1 MPLQQLVLN
10 GFKSF
15 ADKTTIRFNN
25 GITGIVGPNG
35 SGKSN
40 ITEAIRWVMG
50 EGSAKSLRG
59 ENMKDVIFAGSQ
71 MRAPMNHA
79 EVELVFD
86 NRDHQL
92 ASDDEEVIVTRKILR
107 NGESDYLLN
116 HHPVRLKDVRTLF
129 IESGMS
135 SDSLGIISQGK
146 VDEILNSKPQQRRGI
161 FEEAAGVLHFKQQK
175 EIALKQLDKTNA
187 NLIRINDLVKEL
199 EGRIEPLHEQ
209 SSLAKE
215 YKFQKDQ
222 LDHKLKQLLG
232 LEIESLN
239 EEKKAVAKKAAANQG
254 ILNKLDDEVKQSQAD
269 LEEKRR
275 QSNER
280 HAEKDEKQQ
289 ELLSL
294 TQKIAGLTTDLQM
307 HQQSREYDVA
317 TQKEYMAQADELK
330 ERQKRL
336 LDQLDAN
343 QKDLTSQNK
352 VLAEFLKRQK
362 NLKQELKQGPEQL
375 NNQLERVRSDYIQ
388 TLQDQTSNNNEI
400 VYLKNELTRSQ
411 KSSDNRQ
418 QEVEGQLAD
427 AEQVLAELKKQG
439 HDLVLKR
446 KQLNEEISSLDQ
458 KIAQESNLKDQN
470 EQSYLRVRNNLQ
482 QISAQVEGLKRIRD
496 RHEGYYYGVKYVLN
510 HQSDFHGI
518 VGVIGELISFP
529 AELEAALSTALGGG
543 VQDLVTI
550 DQNSARDAI
559 NLLKRTRTG
568 RATFLPLDGLRHNEI
583 ANSTLKSL
591 QSIEGFKGVAA
602 DLVTAKTEVDISNAI
617 SYLLGNVLVVDTIDT
632 ALRVQRRIGRYYRI
646 VTLDGDII
654 SPGGSMTG
662 GTRNTRNNS
671 PLATNAEIDKLTAQ
685 IKTGKEEF
693 DKLQTALNELNQ
705 KLADLQADLETK
717 NNELTSLNQKI
728 SEQAIKYENEEKE
741 VKRLTQ
747 LNDLQQKAQLE
758 KKQEEAELTGRLEKE
773 QSKKDKL
780 EKLAQEQRAK
790 MDQLKTDLTDFDEAY
805 QKLQTELSNL
815 NSDLAVV
822 KNKLENINAKK
833 AELEEQLSNTNSR
846 LKDIDEKIEALT
858 LSQNGQSESEIEE
871 QVAEL
876 SKQKKEMQDALAEI
890 NKDLGK
896 FDAQI
901 SNLDQVATRNYNLRK
916 NTAAEQEEY
925 SAKLG
930 ELKSQ
935 INQKLGTLSEEYSL
949 TFEAAWQLSEGQ
961 NTTELRK
968 KLEREVHLHKM
979 SLADIGEVNLN
990 SIEEYEDVKTRY
1002 DFLNGQQTD
1011 LLNARKDIEESMSR
1025 LDDEVKSRFSATFHQ
1040 IEKSFAKIFPIMFDG
1055 GHARLELTDPKNL
1068 LETGIEI
1075 IAQPPGKKSQKLTL
1089 LSGGERALT
1098 AITLLFAML
1107 QVNPVPFCI
1116 LDEVEAALDE
1126 TNVDRF
1132 AQFLNHYDMKT
1143 QFIVIT
1149 HRRGTMQKADNLYG
1163 IVMQESGISKVL
1175 SVSLNEIKKEVN

>member
-92 ASDDEEVIVTRKILR
+92 AYDNDEVVVTRKILR

-215 YKFQKDQ
+215 YKFQKEQ

-269 LEEKRR
+269 LEEKRK

-289 ELLSL
+289 DLLSL
-294 TQKIAGLTTDLQM
+294 TQKIATLTTDLQM

-317 TQKEYMAQADELK
+317 TQKEYNAQSKELK
-330 ERQKRL
+330 ERKKRL
-336 LDQLDAN
+336 LSQLEAN
-343 QKDLTSQNK
+343 EKDLNSQNQ
-352 VLAEFLKRQK
+352 VLANFVKKQK

-375 NNQLERVRSDYIQ
+375 NNQLEKVRSDYIQ

-400 VYLKNELTRSQ
+400 VYLKNELTRSK
-411 KSSDNRQ
+411 KSNDNRQ
-418 QEVEGQLAD
+418 QEVEEQLGEA
-427 AEQVLAELKKQG
+427 QKILAQLKKQG
-439 HDLVLKR
+439 QDLVLKR
-446 KQLNEEISSLDQ
+446 KQLNETIATLDR
-458 KIAQESNLKDQN
+458 KIAEESKLKDQS
-470 EQSYLRVRNNLQ
+470 EQAYVKVRNDLQ
-482 QISAQVEGLKRIRD
+482 QLSAQVEGLKKIRD

-550 DQNSARDAI
+550 DQSSARDAI
-559 NLLKRTRTG
+559 NLLKQTRTG

-583 ANSTLKSL
+583 AVSTLKSL

-602 DLVTAKTEVDISNAI
+602 DLVTSKTETDISNAI

-646 VTLDGDII
+646 VTMDGDII

-671 PLATNAEIDKLTAQ
+671 PLATNAEIDKLTRQ
-685 IKTGKEEF
+685 IKTGNVEF
-693 DKLQTALNELNQ
+693 TKLQTALNELDQRLTELQTELEAKNT
-705 KLADLQADLETK
+705 DLTA
-717 NNELTSLNQKI
+717 LNQKI

-741 VKRLTQ
+741 VQRLTK

-758 KKQEEAELTGRLEKE
+758 KKQEEAELTSRLEKE
-773 QSKKDKL
+773 QAKKKEL
-780 EKLAQEQRAK
+780 EEVAQTQRAK
-790 MDQLKTDLTDFDEAY
+790 MDQLKTELTDFDEAY
-805 QKLQTELSNL
+805 KKLQAELSNL

-822 KNKLENINAKK
+822 KNKLENITTKK
-833 AELEEQLSNTNSR
+833 SELEEQLENTNSR
-846 LKDIDEKIEALT
+846 LKDIEEKIKALS

-871 QVAEL
+871 QVAKL
-876 SKQKKEMQDALAEI
+876 SKQKKQMQEALAEI

-901 SNLDQVATRNYNLRK
+901 NNLDQVATRNYNLRK

-925 SAKLG
+925 SARLG

-935 INQKLGTLSEEYSL
+935 INQKLGILSEEYSL
-949 TFEAAWQLSEGQ
+949 TFEAALQLSEGQ
-961 NTTELRK
+961 NTTDLRK

-1002 DFLNGQQTD
+1002 DFLNGQQND
-1011 LLNARKDIEESMSR
+1011 LLKARKDIEESMSK

-1040 IEKSFAKIFPIMFDG
+1040 IERSFAKIFPIMFDG

>member
-79 EVELVFD
+79 EVELIFD

-92 ASDDEEVIVTRKILR
+92 ASDEKEVIVTRKILR

-175 EIALKQLDKTNA
+175 ETALKQLDKTNA

-215 YKFQKDQ
+215 YKFQKEQ

-239 EEKKAVAKKAAANQG
+239 EEKKGVAKKANANQE
-254 ILNKLDDEVKQSQAD
+254 ILDKLDNEVKQSQAD
-269 LEEKRR
+269 LEEKRK
-275 QSNER
+275 QSNAR

-294 TQKIAGLTTDLQM
+294 TQKLAALNTDLQM

-317 TQKEYMAQADELK
+317 TQKEYNAQAEELK
-330 ERQKRL
+330 ERQKHL
-336 LDQLDAN
+336 SKQLTAN
-343 QKDLTSQNK
+343 EEDLKSQNQ
-352 VLAEFLKRQK
+352 VLAEFLKKQK
-362 NLKQELKQGPEQL
+362 ELKQELKQGPEQL
-375 NNQLERVRSDYIQ
+375 NNQLEKVRSDYIQ

-400 VYLKNELTRSQ
+400 VYLKNELMRSQ
-411 KSSDNRQ
+411 KSSNNRQ
-418 QEVEGQLAD
+418 QEVEEQLA
-427 AEQVLAELKKQG
+427 AAQKVLAELKKQG

-446 KQLNEEISSLDQ
+446 QQLNETISSLDQ
-458 KIAQESNLKDQN
+458 KITQKSKLKDQN
-470 EQSYLRVRNNLQ
+470 EQTYLSVRNKLQ

-559 NLLKRTRTG
+559 NLLKQTRSG

-583 ANSTLKSL
+583 ATSTLNSL

-602 DLVTAKTEVDISNAI
+602 DLVTAKTKVNISNAI

-671 PLATNAEIDKLTAQ
+671 PLATNAEIDKLTNQ
-685 IKTGKEEF
+685 IKVGKEKFAKLEATLN
-693 DKLQTALNELNQ
+693 DLNHKLSDLQT
-705 KLADLQADLETK
+705 DLETK
-717 NNELTSLNQKI
+717 NTELNSLNQKI

-741 VKRLTQ
+741 VKRLNQ
-747 LNDLQQKAQLE
+747 LNDLQQKAELE
-758 KKQEEAELTGRLEKE
+758 KKQEEAELTSRLEKA
-773 QSKKDKL
+773 QVKKDQL
-780 EKLAQEQRAK
+780 EKLAQTQRSK
-790 MDQLKTDLTDFDEAY
+790 MDQLKSDLNDFDEAY
-805 QKLQTELSNL
+805 QKLQTKLSNL

-822 KNKLENINAKK
+822 KNKLENLNAKK
-833 AELEEQLSNTNSR
+833 AELEEQLVNTNSR
-846 LKDIDEKIEALT
+846 LKDIDEKIKALA
-858 LSQNGQSESEIEE
+858 LSQNGQSETEIEE

-876 SKQKKEMQDALAEI
+876 SKKKKQMQQALAEI
-890 NKDLGK
+890 NQDLGK

-901 SNLDQVATRNYNLRK
+901 NNLDQVATRNYNLRK

-949 TFEAAWQLSEGQ
+949 TFEAALQLSKGQ

-990 SIEEYEDVKTRY
+990 AIEEYEDVKARY

-1011 LLNARKDIEESMSR
+1011 LLKARKDIEESMSK
-1025 LDDEVKSRFSATFHQ
+1025 LDDEVKNRFSTTFHQ

>member
-15 ADKTTIRFNN
+15 ADKTTISFNN

-79 EVELVFD
+79 EVELIFD

-92 ASDDEEVIVTRKILR
+92 ASDDDEVVVTRKILR

-116 HHPVRLKDVRTLF
+116 HHPVRLKDVKTLF

-199 EGRIEPLHEQ
+199 ESRIEPLHEQ

-239 EEKKAVAKKAAANQG
+239 EEKKAVAKKAATNQG

-269 LEEKRR
+269 LEEKRK
-275 QSNER
+275 QSNKR

-289 ELLSL
+289 ELLAL
-294 TQKIAGLTTDLQM
+294 TQKIAALNTDLQM

-317 TQKEYMAQADELK
+317 TQKEYTAQSDELK
-330 ERQKRL
+330 ERQKHL
-336 LDQLDAN
+336 LKQLDSNEKNLA
-343 QKDLTSQNK
+343 SQNK
-352 VLAEFLKRQK
+352 ILANFLKKQK
-362 NLKQELKQGPEQL
+362 KLKQELKQGPEQL
-375 NNQLERVRSDYIQ
+375 NNQLEKVRSDYIQ

-400 VYLKNELTRSQ
+400 VYLKNELTRNQ
-411 KSSDNRQ
+411 KSTDSRQ
-418 QEVEGQLAD
+418 QEVEEQLSESQQILD
-427 AEQVLAELKKQG
+427 QLKKQG

-446 KQLNEEISSLDQ
+446 KKLNEEISVLNQ
-458 KIAQESNLKDQN
+458 KIAQKSKLKDQN
-470 EQSYLRVRNNLQ
+470 ERNYFQVRNNLQ

-559 NLLKRTRTG
+559 NLLKQSRTG

-583 ANSTLKSL
+583 AASTIKSL
-591 QSIEGFKGVAA
+591 QSIDGFKGVAA
-602 DLVTAKTEVDISNAI
+602 NLVTAKTDIDISNAI
-617 SYLLGNVLVVDTIDT
+617 LGNILVVDTIDT
-632 ALRVQRRIGRYYRI
+632 ALRVQRRIGRHYRI

-685 IKTGKEEF
+685 IKSSKEKF
-693 DKLQTALNELNQ
+693 VKLQEILNELNQ
-705 KLADLQADLETK
+705 VLNELQAELETK
-717 NNELTSLNQKI
+717 KSNLTSLNQQI

-758 KKQEEAELTGRLEKE
+758 KKQEEAELSTRLEK
-773 QSKKDKL
+773 QQTKKVEL
-780 EKLAQEQRAK
+780 EELAQKQRTQ
-790 MDQLKTDLTDFDEAY
+790 MDQLKHDLSDFDEAY
-805 QKLQTELSNL
+805 QKLQNELSNL

-822 KNKLENINAKK
+822 KNKLENITAKK
-833 AELEEQLSNTNSR
+833 TELEEQLTNTNAR
-846 LKDIDEKIEALT
+846 LKDIDNKIKALT
-858 LSQNGQSESEIEE
+858 LSQNGQSETEIEE
-871 QVAEL
+871 QVSRL
-876 SKQKKEMQDALAEI
+876 SEKRKQMQKALAEI
-890 NKDLGK
+890 NQDLGK

-901 SNLDQVATRNYNLRK
+901 NNLDQVATRNYNLRK

-935 INQKLGTLSEEYSL
+935 INQKLKTLSEEYSL
-949 TFEAAWQLSEGQ
+949 TFEAALQLSKGQ
-961 NTTELRK
+961 NTTDLRR

-1011 LLNARKDIEESMSR
+1011 LLNARKDIEESMSK

-1175 SVSLNEIKKEVN
+1175 SVSLNEIKKEVK

>member
-1 MPLQQLVLN
+1 MYLKRLEMY

-15 ADKTTIRFNN
+15 ADKTTISFNN

-79 EVELVFD
+79 EVELIFD

-92 ASDDEEVIVTRKILR
+92 ASDDDEVVVTRKILR

-116 HHPVRLKDVRTLF
+116 HHPVRLKDVKTLF

-239 EEKKAVAKKAAANQG
+239 EEKKAVAKKAATNQG

-269 LEEKRR
+269 LEEKRK
-275 QSNER
+275 QSNKR

-289 ELLSL
+289 ELLAL
-294 TQKIAGLTTDLQM
+294 TQKIAALNTDLQM

-317 TQKEYMAQADELK
+317 TQKEYIAQSDELK
-330 ERQKRL
+330 ERQKHL
-336 LDQLDAN
+336 LKQLDSN
-343 QKDLTSQNK
+343 EKDLASQNK
-352 VLAEFLKRQK
+352 ILANFLKKQK
-362 NLKQELKQGPEQL
+362 KLKQELKQGPEQL
-375 NNQLERVRSDYIQ
+375 NNQLEKVRSDYIQ

-400 VYLKNELTRSQ
+400 VYLKNELTRNQ
-411 KSSDNRQ
+411 KSTDSRQ
-418 QEVEGQLAD
+418 QEVEEQLSESQQILD
-427 AEQVLAELKKQG
+427 QLKKQG

-446 KQLNEEISSLDQ
+446 KKLNEEISVLNQ
-458 KIAQESNLKDQN
+458 KIAQKSKLKDQN
-470 EQSYLRVRNNLQ
+470 EQNYFQVRNNLQ

-559 NLLKRTRTG
+559 NLLKQSRTG

-583 ANSTLKSL
+583 AASTIKSL
-591 QSIEGFKGVAA
+591 QSIDGFKGVAA
-602 DLVTAKTEVDISNAI
+602 NLVTAKTDIDISNAI
-617 SYLLGNVLVVDTIDT
+617 SYLLGNILVVDTIDT
-632 ALRVQRRIGRYYRI
+632 ALRVQRRIGRHYRI

-685 IKTGKEEF
+685 IKASKEKF
-693 DKLQTALNELNQ
+693 VKLQEILNELNQ
-705 KLADLQADLETK
+705 VLNELQAELETK
-717 NNELTSLNQKI
+717 KSNLTSLNQQI

-758 KKQEEAELTGRLEKE
+758 KKQEEAELSTRLEK
-773 QSKKDKL
+773 QQTKKVEL
-780 EKLAQEQRAK
+780 EELAQKQRTQ
-790 MDQLKTDLTDFDEAY
+790 MDQLKHDLSDFDEAY
-805 QKLQTELSNL
+805 QKLQNELSNL

-822 KNKLENINAKK
+822 KNKLENITAKK
-833 AELEEQLSNTNSR
+833 TELEEQLTNTNAR
-846 LKDIDEKIEALT
+846 LKDIDNKIKALT
-858 LSQNGQSESEIEE
+858 LSQNGQSETEIEE
-871 QVAEL
+871 QVSRL
-876 SKQKKEMQDALAEI
+876 SEKRKQMQKALAEI
-890 NKDLGK
+890 NQDLGK

-901 SNLDQVATRNYNLRK
+901 NNLDQVATRNYNLRK

-935 INQKLGTLSEEYSL
+935 INQKLKTLSEEYSL
-949 TFEAAWQLSEGQ
+949 TFEAALQLSKGQ
-961 NTTELRK
+961 NTTDLRR

-1011 LLNARKDIEESMSR
+1011 LLNARKDIEESMSK

-1175 SVSLNEIKKEVN
+1175 SVSLNEIKKEVK

>member
-71 MRAPMNHA
+71 MRVPMNHA

-92 ASDDEEVIVTRKILR
+92 ASDDEEVVVTRKILR

-269 LEEKRR
+269 LEEKRK

-317 TQKEYMAQADELK
+317 TQKEYKTQADELK
-330 ERQKRL
+330 ERQKLL
-336 LDQLDAN
+336 LDQLDTN
-343 QKDLTSQNK
+343 QKDLTNQNK
-352 VLAEFLKRQK
+352 VLAEFLKKQK

-375 NNQLERVRSDYIQ
+375 NNQLEKVRSDYIQ

-482 QISAQVEGLKRIRD
+482 QISAQVEGLRRIRD

-583 ANSTLKSL
+583 ASSTLKSL

-602 DLVTAKTEVDISNAI
+602 DLVTAKTDVDISNAI

-790 MDQLKTDLTDFDEAY
+790 MDQLKTDLADFDEAY

-833 AELEEQLSNTNSR
+833 AELEEQLLNTNSR
-846 LKDIDEKIEALT
+846 LKDIDEKIKALT

-901 SNLDQVATRNYNLRK
+901 NNLDQVATRNYNLRK

-949 TFEAAWQLSEGQ
+949 TFEAALQLSKGR

-1011 LLNARKDIEESMSR
+1011 LLNARKDIEESMSK

-1040 IEKSFAKIFPIMFDG
+1040 IETSFAKIFPIMFDG

>member
-15 ADKTTIRFNN
+15 ADKTTISFNN

-79 EVELVFD
+79 EVELIFD

-92 ASDDEEVIVTRKILR
+92 ASDDDEVVVTRKILR

-116 HHPVRLKDVRTLF
+116 HHPVRLKDVKTLF

-161 FEEAAGVLHFKQQK
+161 FEEAAGILHFKQQK

-232 LEIESLN
+232 LEIENLN
-239 EEKKAVAKKAAANQG
+239 EEKKAVAKKAATNQG

-269 LEEKRR
+269 LEEKRK
-275 QSNER
+275 QSNKR

-289 ELLSL
+289 ELLAL
-294 TQKIAGLTTDLQM
+294 TQKIAALNTDLQM

-317 TQKEYMAQADELK
+317 TQKEYTAQSDELK
-330 ERQKRL
+330 ERQKHL
-336 LDQLDAN
+336 LKQLDSN
-343 QKDLTSQNK
+343 EKDLVSQNK
-352 VLAEFLKRQK
+352 ILANFLKKQK
-362 NLKQELKQGPEQL
+362 KLKQELKQGPEQL
-375 NNQLERVRSDYIQ
+375 NNQLEKVRSDYIQ

-400 VYLKNELTRSQ
+400 VYLKNELTRNQ
-411 KSSDNRQ
+411 KSTDSRQ
-418 QEVEGQLAD
+418 QEVEEQLSESQQILD
-427 AEQVLAELKKQG
+427 QLKKQG

-446 KQLNEEISSLDQ
+446 KKLNEEISVLDQ
-458 KIAQESNLKDQN
+458 KIAQKSKLKDQN
-470 EQSYLRVRNNLQ
+470 EQNYFQVRNNLQ

-543 VQDLVTI
+543 VQDLVTL

-559 NLLKRTRTG
+559 NLLKQTRTG

-583 ANSTLKSL
+583 AASTIKSL
-591 QSIEGFKGVAA
+591 QSIDGFKGVAA
-602 DLVTAKTEVDISNAI
+602 NLVTAKTDIDISNAI

-632 ALRVQRRIGRYYRI
+632 ALRVQRRIGRHYRI

-685 IKTGKEEF
+685 IKASKEKF
-693 DKLQTALNELNQ
+693 VKLQEILNELNQ
-705 KLADLQADLETK
+705 VLNELQAELETK
-717 NNELTSLNQKI
+717 KSNLTSLNQQI

-758 KKQEEAELTGRLEKE
+758 KKQEEAELSTRLEK
-773 QSKKDKL
+773 QQAKKVEL
-780 EKLAQEQRAK
+780 EELAQKQRTQ
-790 MDQLKTDLTDFDEAY
+790 MGQLKHDLSDFDEAY
-805 QKLQTELSNL
+805 QKLQNELSNL

-822 KNKLENINAKK
+822 KNKLENITAKK
-833 AELEEQLSNTNSR
+833 AELEDQLINTNAR
-846 LKDIDEKIEALT
+846 LKDIDNKIKALT
-858 LSQNGQSESEIEE
+858 LSQNGQSETEIEE
-871 QVAEL
+871 QVSRL
-876 SKQKKEMQDALAEI
+876 SEKRKQMQKALAEI
-890 NKDLGK
+890 NQDLGK

-901 SNLDQVATRNYNLRK
+901 NNLDQVATRNYNLRK

-935 INQKLGTLSEEYSL
+935 INQKLKTLSEEYSL
-949 TFEAAWQLSEGQ
+949 TFEAALQLSKGQ
-961 NTTELRK
+961 NTTDLRR

-1011 LLNARKDIEESMSR
+1011 LLNARKDIEESMSK

-1132 AQFLNHYDMKT
+1132 AQFLNRYDMKT

-1175 SVSLNEIKKEVN
+1175 SVSLNEIKKEVK

>member
-92 ASDDEEVIVTRKILR
+92 ASDNDEVVVTRKILR

-215 YKFQKDQ
+215 YKFQKEQ

-269 LEEKRR
+269 LEEKRK

-294 TQKIAGLTTDLQM
+294 TQKIAALTTDLQM

-317 TQKEYMAQADELK
+317 TQKEYNAQSEELK
-330 ERQKRL
+330 ERRKRL
-336 LDQLDAN
+336 LDQLAAN
-343 QKDLTSQNK
+343 EKDLNSQNQ
-352 VLAEFLKRQK
+352 VLADFVEKQK

-375 NNQLERVRSDYIQ
+375 NNQLEQVRSDYIQ

-400 VYLKNELTRSQ
+400 VYLKNELTRSK
-411 KSSDNRQ
+411 KSNDNRQ
-418 QEVEGQLAD
+418 QEVEEQLDEA
-427 AEQVLAELKKQG
+427 QKVLTQLKKQG
-439 HDLVLKR
+439 QDLVLKR
-446 KQLNEEISSLDQ
+446 KQLNETIATLDR
-458 KIAQESNLKDQN
+458 KIAEESKLKDQS
-470 EQSYLRVRNNLQ
+470 EQAYLKVKNDLQ
-482 QISAQVEGLKRIRD
+482 QLSAQVKGLKKIRN

-550 DQNSARDAI
+550 DQSSARDAI
-559 NLLKRTRTG
+559 NLLKQTRTG

-583 ANSTLKSL
+583 AASTLNSL

-602 DLVTAKTEVDISNAI
+602 DLVTSKTATDIFNAI
-617 SYLLGNVLVVDTIDT
+617 SYLLGNVLVVDNIDT

-671 PLATNAEIDKLTAQ
+671 PLATNAEIDKLTLQ
-685 IKTGKEEF
+685 IKTGKVEF
-693 DKLQTALNELNQ
+693 TKLQTALNELDK
-705 KLADLQADLETK
+705 KLTELQTELEAKNTDLTA
-717 NNELTSLNQKI
+717 LNQKI

-741 VKRLTQ
+741 VQRLTQ

-758 KKQEEAELTGRLEKE
+758 KKQEEAELTSRLEKE
-773 QSKKDKL
+773 QAKKKEL
-780 EKLAQEQRAK
+780 EEVAQTQRAK

-805 QKLQTELSNL
+805 QKLQAELSNL

-822 KNKLENINAKK
+822 KNKLENITTKK
-833 AELEEQLSNTNSR
+833 SELEEQLENTNSR
-846 LKDIDEKIEALT
+846 LKDIEEKIKALS

-871 QVAEL
+871 QVAKL
-876 SKQKKEMQDALAEI
+876 SKQKKQMQEALAEI

-901 SNLDQVATRNYNLRK
+901 NNLDQVATRNYNLRK

-925 SAKLG
+925 SARLG

-935 INQKLGTLSEEYSL
+935 INQKLGILSEEYSL
-949 TFEAAWQLSEGQ
+949 TFEAALQLSEGQ
-961 NTTELRK
+961 NTTDLRK

-1002 DFLNGQQTD
+1002 DFLNGQQND
-1011 LLNARKDIEESMSR
+1011 LLKARKDIEESMSK

-1040 IEKSFAKIFPIMFDG
+1040 IERSFAKIFPIMFDG

>member
-86 NRDHQL
+86 NHDHQL
-92 ASDDEEVIVTRKILR
+92 ASDNDEVVVTRKILR

-175 EIALKQLDKTNA
+175 EIALKQLEKTNA

-215 YKFQKDQ
+215 YKFQKEQ

-239 EEKKAVAKKAAANQG
+239 EEKKTVAKKAAANQG
-254 ILNKLDDEVKQSQAD
+254 ILNRLDDEVKQSQAA
-269 LEEKRR
+269 LEEKRK
-275 QSNER
+275 QSSER

-294 TQKIAGLTTDLQM
+294 TQKIAALTTDLQM

-317 TQKEYMAQADELK
+317 TQKEYNAQSEELK
-330 ERQKRL
+330 ERKERL
-336 LDQLDAN
+336 LEQLTAN
-343 QKDLTSQNK
+343 EKDLNNQNQI
-352 VLAEFLKRQK
+352 LADFAKKQK

-375 NNQLERVRSDYIQ
+375 NNQLEKVRSDYIQ

-400 VYLKNELTRSQ
+400 VYLKNELARSK
-411 KSSDNRQ
+411 KSKDNRQ
-418 QEVEGQLAD
+418 QEVEKQLAE
-427 AEQVLAELKKQG
+427 AQKKLAQLKKQG
-439 HDLVLKR
+439 QDLVFKR
-446 KQLNEEISSLDQ
+446 KQLNEIIATLDREII
-458 KIAQESNLKDQN
+458 KESKLKDQS
-470 EQSYLRVRNNLQ
+470 EQAYLKVRNNLQ
-482 QISAQVEGLKRIRD
+482 QISAQVEGLKKIRD

-550 DQNSARDAI
+550 DQSSARDAI
-559 NLLKRTRTG
+559 NLLKQTRTG

-583 ANSTLKSL
+583 AVSTLNSL

-602 DLVTAKTEVDISNAI
+602 DLVTSKTEVDISNAI
-617 SYLLGNVLVVDTIDT
+617 SYLLGNVLVVDNIDT

-671 PLATNAEIDKLTAQ
+671 PLAINAEIDKLTEQ
-685 IKTGKEEF
+685 IKAGKVKF
-693 DKLQTALNELNQ
+693 GKLQKALNELDQ
-705 KLADLQADLETK
+705 KLIELQTELETK
-717 NNELTSLNQKI
+717 NTDLTTLNQKI

-741 VKRLTQ
+741 VHRLTQ

-758 KKQEEAELTGRLEKE
+758 KKQEEAELTSRLEKE
-773 QSKKDKL
+773 QAKKTEL
-780 EKLAQEQRAK
+780 EEIAQTQRVK
-790 MDQLKTDLTDFDEAY
+790 MDQLKTDLADFDEAY

-822 KNKLENINAKK
+822 KNKLENITTKK
-833 AELEEQLSNTNSR
+833 SELEEQLENTNSR
-846 LKDIDEKIEALT
+846 LKDIEEKIKNLS
-858 LSQNGQSESEIEE
+858 LSQNGHSEAEIKE
-871 QVAEL
+871 QVTKL
-876 SKQKKEMQDALAEI
+876 SKQKKQMQEALAEI

-901 SNLDQVATRNYNLRK
+901 NNLDQVATRNYNLRK

-925 SAKLG
+925 SAKLA

-935 INQKLGTLSEEYSL
+935 INQKLGILSEEYSL
-949 TFEAAWQLSEGQ
+949 TFEAALQLSQGQ
-961 NTTELRK
+961 NTTDLRK

-1002 DFLNGQQTD
+1002 DFLNGQQND
-1011 LLNARKDIEESMSR
+1011 LLKARKDIEESMSK

-1040 IEKSFAKIFPIMFDG
+1040 IETSFAKIFPIMFDG

>member
-92 ASDDEEVIVTRKILR
+92 ASDDEEVVVTRKILR

-239 EEKKAVAKKAAANQG
+239 EEKKAVAKKAAANQD

-269 LEEKRR
+269 LEEKRK

-317 TQKEYMAQADELK
+317 TQKEYKTQADELK
-330 ERQKRL
+330 ERQKLL

-352 VLAEFLKRQK
+352 VLAELLKKQK

-375 NNQLERVRSDYIQ
+375 NNQLEKVRSDYIQ

-470 EQSYLRVRNNLQ
+470 EQSYLRIRNNLQ
-482 QISAQVEGLKRIRD
+482 QISAQVEGLRRIRD

-583 ANSTLKSL
+583 ASSTLKSL

-602 DLVTAKTEVDISNAI
+602 DLVTAKTDVDISNAI

-671 PLATNAEIDKLTAQ
+671 PLAINAEIDKLTAQ

-790 MDQLKTDLTDFDEAY
+790 MDQLKTDLADFDEAY

-846 LKDIDEKIEALT
+846 LKDIDEKIKALT

-901 SNLDQVATRNYNLRK
+901 NNLDQVATRNYNLRK

-949 TFEAAWQLSEGQ
+949 TFEAALQLSKGQ

-1011 LLNARKDIEESMSR
+1011 LLNARKDIEESMSK

>member
-15 ADKTTIRFNN
+15 ADKTTISFNN

-79 EVELVFD
+79 EVELIFD

-92 ASDDEEVIVTRKILR
+92 ASDDDEVVVTRKILR

-116 HHPVRLKDVRTLF
+116 HHPVRLKDVKTLF

-161 FEEAAGVLHFKQQK
+161 FEEAAGILHFKQQK

-232 LEIESLN
+232 LEIENLN
-239 EEKKAVAKKAAANQG
+239 EEKKAVAKKAATNQG

-269 LEEKRR
+269 LEEKRK
-275 QSNER
+275 QSNKR

-289 ELLSL
+289 ELLAL
-294 TQKIAGLTTDLQM
+294 TQKIAALNTDLQM

-317 TQKEYMAQADELK
+317 TQKEYTAQSDELK
-330 ERQKRL
+330 ERQKHL
-336 LDQLDAN
+336 LKQLDSN
-343 QKDLTSQNK
+343 EKDLVSQNK
-352 VLAEFLKRQK
+352 ILANFLKKQK
-362 NLKQELKQGPEQL
+362 KLKQELKQGPEQL
-375 NNQLERVRSDYIQ
+375 NNQLEKVRSDYIQ

-400 VYLKNELTRSQ
+400 VYLKNELTRNQ
-411 KSSDNRQ
+411 KSTDSRQ
-418 QEVEGQLAD
+418 QEVEEQLSESQQILD
-427 AEQVLAELKKQG
+427 QLKKQG

-446 KQLNEEISSLDQ
+446 KKLNEEISVLDQ
-458 KIAQESNLKDQN
+458 KIAQKSKLKDQN
-470 EQSYLRVRNNLQ
+470 EQNYFQVRNNLQ

-559 NLLKRTRTG
+559 NLLKQTRTG

-583 ANSTLKSL
+583 AASTIKSL
-591 QSIEGFKGVAA
+591 QSIDGFKGVAA
-602 DLVTAKTEVDISNAI
+602 NLVTAKTDIDISNAI

-632 ALRVQRRIGRYYRI
+632 ALRVQRRIGRHYRI

-685 IKTGKEEF
+685 IKASKEKF
-693 DKLQTALNELNQ
+693 VKLQEILNELNQ
-705 KLADLQADLETK
+705 VLNELQAELETK
-717 NNELTSLNQKI
+717 KSNLTSLNQQI

-758 KKQEEAELTGRLEKE
+758 KKQEEAELSTRLEK
-773 QSKKDKL
+773 QQAKKVEL
-780 EKLAQEQRAK
+780 EELAQKQRTQ
-790 MDQLKTDLTDFDEAY
+790 MGQLKHDLSDFDEAY
-805 QKLQTELSNL
+805 QKLQNELSNL

-822 KNKLENINAKK
+822 KNKLENITAKK
-833 AELEEQLSNTNSR
+833 AELEDQLINTNAR
-846 LKDIDEKIEALT
+846 LKDIDNKIKALT
-858 LSQNGQSESEIEE
+858 LSQNGQSETEIEE
-871 QVAEL
+871 QVSRL
-876 SKQKKEMQDALAEI
+876 SEKRKQMQKALAEI
-890 NKDLGK
+890 NQDLGK

-901 SNLDQVATRNYNLRK
+901 NNLDQVATRNYNLRK

-935 INQKLGTLSEEYSL
+935 INQKLKTLSEEYSL
-949 TFEAAWQLSEGQ
+949 TFEAALQLSKGQ
-961 NTTELRK
+961 NTTDLRR

-979 SLADIGEVNLN
+979 SL
-990 SIEEYEDVKTRY
+990 
-1002 DFLNGQQTD
+1002 
-1011 LLNARKDIEESMSR
+1011 
-1025 LDDEVKSRFSATFHQ
+1025 
-1040 IEKSFAKIFPIMFDG
+1040 
-1055 GHARLELTDPKNL
+1055 
-1068 LETGIEI
+1068 
-1075 IAQPPGKKSQKLTL
+1075 
-1089 LSGGERALT
+1089 
-1098 AITLLFAML
+1098 
-1107 QVNPVPFCI
+1107 
-1116 LDEVEAALDE
+1116 
-1126 TNVDRF
+1126 
-1132 AQFLNHYDMKT
+1132 
-1143 QFIVIT
+1143 
-1149 HRRGTMQKADNLYG
+1149 
-1163 IVMQESGISKVL
+1163 
-1175 SVSLNEIKKEVN
+1175 

>member
-92 ASDDEEVIVTRKILR
+92 ASDNDEVVVTRKILR

-215 YKFQKDQ
+215 YKFQKEQ
-222 LDHKLKQLLG
+222 LDHNLKQLLG

-239 EEKKAVAKKAAANQG
+239 EEKKAIAKKAAANQG

-269 LEEKRR
+269 LEEKRK

-289 ELLSL
+289 DLLSL
-294 TQKIAGLTTDLQM
+294 TQKIATLTTDLQM

-317 TQKEYMAQADELK
+317 TQKEYNAQSKELK
-330 ERQKRL
+330 ERKKRL
-336 LDQLDAN
+336 LSQLEAN
-343 QKDLTSQNK
+343 EKDLNSQNQ
-352 VLAEFLKRQK
+352 VLANFVKKQK

-375 NNQLERVRSDYIQ
+375 NNQLEKVRSDYIQ

-400 VYLKNELTRSQ
+400 VYLKNELTRSK
-411 KSSDNRQ
+411 KSNDNRQ
-418 QEVEGQLAD
+418 QEVEEQLGEA
-427 AEQVLAELKKQG
+427 QKILAQLKKQG
-439 HDLVLKR
+439 QDLVLKR
-446 KQLNEEISSLDQ
+446 KQLNETIATLDR
-458 KIAQESNLKDQN
+458 KIAEESKLKDQS
-470 EQSYLRVRNNLQ
+470 EQAYVKARNDLQ
-482 QISAQVEGLKRIRD
+482 QLSAQVEGLKKIRD

-550 DQNSARDAI
+550 DQSSARDAI
-559 NLLKRTRTG
+559 NLLKQTRTG
-568 RATFLPLDGLRHNEI
+568 RATFLPLDGLRHNKI
-583 ANSTLKSL
+583 AVSTLKSL

-602 DLVTAKTEVDISNAI
+602 DLVTSKTEIDISNAI

-671 PLATNAEIDKLTAQ
+671 PLATNAEIDKLTRQ
-685 IKTGKEEF
+685 IKIGNIEF
-693 DKLQTALNELNQ
+693 TKLKTALNELDQRLTELQTELEAKNT
-705 KLADLQADLETK
+705 DLTA
-717 NNELTSLNQKI
+717 LNQKI

-741 VKRLTQ
+741 VQRLTQ

-758 KKQEEAELTGRLEKE
+758 KKQEEAELTSRLEKE
-773 QSKKDKL
+773 QAKKKEL
-780 EKLAQEQRAK
+780 EEVAQTQRAK
-790 MDQLKTDLTDFDEAY
+790 MDQLKTELTDFDEAY
-805 QKLQTELSNL
+805 QKLQAELSNL

-822 KNKLENINAKK
+822 KNKLENITTKK
-833 AELEEQLSNTNSR
+833 SELEEQLENTNSR
-846 LKDIDEKIEALT
+846 LKDIEEKIKALS

-871 QVAEL
+871 QVTKL
-876 SKQKKEMQDALAEI
+876 SKQKKQMQEALAEI

-901 SNLDQVATRNYNLRK
+901 NNLDQVATRNYNLRK

-925 SAKLG
+925 SARLG

-935 INQKLGTLSEEYSL
+935 INQKLGILSEEYSL
-949 TFEAAWQLSEGQ
+949 TFEAALQLSEGQ
-961 NTTELRK
+961 NTTDLRK

-979 SLADIGEVNLN
+979 SLEDIGEVNLN

-1002 DFLNGQQTD
+1002 DFLNGQQND
-1011 LLNARKDIEESMSR
+1011 LLKARKDIEESMSK

-1040 IEKSFAKIFPIMFDG
+1040 IERSFAKIFPIMFDG

>member
-92 ASDDEEVIVTRKILR
+92 ASDNDEVVVTRKILR

-135 SDSLGIISQGK
+135 SDSLGIISQGR

-215 YKFQKDQ
+215 YKFQKEQ

-269 LEEKRR
+269 LEEKRK

-289 ELLSL
+289 DLLSL
-294 TQKIAGLTTDLQM
+294 TQKIATLTTDLQM

-317 TQKEYMAQADELK
+317 TQKEYNAQSKELK
-330 ERQKRL
+330 ERKKRL
-336 LDQLDAN
+336 LSQLEAN
-343 QKDLTSQNK
+343 EKDLNSQNQ
-352 VLAEFLKRQK
+352 VLANFVKKQK

-375 NNQLERVRSDYIQ
+375 NNQLEKVRSDYIQ

-400 VYLKNELTRSQ
+400 VYLKNELTRSK
-411 KSSDNRQ
+411 KSNDNRQ
-418 QEVEGQLAD
+418 QEVEEQLGEA
-427 AEQVLAELKKQG
+427 QKILAQLEKQG
-439 HDLVLKR
+439 QDLVLKR
-446 KQLNEEISSLDQ
+446 KQLNETIATLDR
-458 KIAQESNLKDQN
+458 KIAEESKLKDQS
-470 EQSYLRVRNNLQ
+470 EQAYVKARNDLQ
-482 QISAQVEGLKRIRD
+482 QLSAQVEGLKKIRD

-550 DQNSARDAI
+550 DQSSARDAI
-559 NLLKRTRTG
+559 NLLKQTRTG

-583 ANSTLKSL
+583 AVSTLKSL

-602 DLVTAKTEVDISNAI
+602 DLVTSKTETDISNAI

-671 PLATNAEIDKLTAQ
+671 PLATNAEIDKLTRQ
-685 IKTGKEEF
+685 IKIGNVEF
-693 DKLQTALNELNQ
+693 TKLKTALNELDQRLTELQTELEAKNT
-705 KLADLQADLETK
+705 DLTA
-717 NNELTSLNQKI
+717 LNQKI

-741 VKRLTQ
+741 VQRLTQ

-758 KKQEEAELTGRLEKE
+758 KKQEEAELTSRLEKE
-773 QSKKDKL
+773 QAKKKEL
-780 EKLAQEQRAK
+780 EEVAQTQRAK
-790 MDQLKTDLTDFDEAY
+790 MDQLKTELTDFDEAY
-805 QKLQTELSNL
+805 QKLQAELSNL

-822 KNKLENINAKK
+822 KNKLENITTKK
-833 AELEEQLSNTNSR
+833 SELEEQLENTNSR
-846 LKDIDEKIEALT
+846 LKDIEEKIKALS

-871 QVAEL
+871 QVTKL
-876 SKQKKEMQDALAEI
+876 SKQKKQMQEALAEI

-901 SNLDQVATRNYNLRK
+901 NNLDQVATRNYNLRK

-925 SAKLG
+925 SARLG

-935 INQKLGTLSEEYSL
+935 INQKLGILSEEYSL
-949 TFEAAWQLSEGQ
+949 TFEAALQLSEGQ
-961 NTTELRK
+961 NTTDLRK

-979 SLADIGEVNLN
+979 SLEDIGEVNLN

-1002 DFLNGQQTD
+1002 DFLNGQQND
-1011 LLNARKDIEESMSR
+1011 LLKARKDIEESMSK

-1040 IEKSFAKIFPIMFDG
+1040 IERSFAKIFPIMFDG

>member
-25 GITGIVGPNG
+25 GIIGIVGPNG

-92 ASDDEEVIVTRKILR
+92 ASDNDEVVVTRKILR

-161 FEEAAGVLHFKQQK
+161 FEEAAGVLYFKQQK

-215 YKFQKDQ
+215 YKFQKEQ

-269 LEEKRR
+269 LEEKRK

-294 TQKIAGLTTDLQM
+294 TQKIAALTTDLQM

-317 TQKEYMAQADELK
+317 TQKEYSAQSEELK
-330 ERQKRL
+330 ERRKRL
-336 LDQLDAN
+336 LDQLAAN
-343 QKDLTSQNK
+343 EKDLNNQNQ
-352 VLAEFLKRQK
+352 VLADFVKKQN

-375 NNQLERVRSDYIQ
+375 NNQLEQVRSDYIQ

-400 VYLKNELTRSQ
+400 VYLKNELTRSK
-411 KSSDNRQ
+411 KSNDNRQ
-418 QEVEGQLAD
+418 QEVEEQLDEA
-427 AEQVLAELKKQG
+427 QKVLTQLKKQG
-439 HDLVLKR
+439 QDLVLKR
-446 KQLNEEISSLDQ
+446 KQQNETIATLDR
-458 KIAQESNLKDQN
+458 KIAEESKLKDQS
-470 EQSYLRVRNNLQ
+470 EQAYIKVRNNLQ
-482 QISAQVEGLKRIRD
+482 QISAQVEGLKKIRD

-510 HQSDFHGI
+510 HQSNFHGI

-550 DQNSARDAI
+550 DQSSARDAI
-559 NLLKRTRTG
+559 NLLKQTRTG

-583 ANSTLKSL
+583 AASTLKSL

-602 DLVTAKTEVDISNAI
+602 DLVTSKTATDISNAI
-617 SYLLGNVLVVDTIDT
+617 SYLLGNVLVVDNIDT

-671 PLATNAEIDKLTAQ
+671 PLATNAEIDKLTLQ
-685 IKTGKEEF
+685 IKTGKVEF
-693 DKLQTALNELNQ
+693 TKLQTALNELDK
-705 KLADLQADLETK
+705 KLTELQTELEAKNTDLTA
-717 NNELTSLNQKI
+717 LNQKI

-741 VKRLTQ
+741 VQRLTQ
-747 LNDLQQKAQLE
+747 LNDLHQKAQLE
-758 KKQEEAELTGRLEKE
+758 KKQEEAELTSRLEKE
-773 QSKKDKL
+773 QAKKKEL
-780 EKLAQEQRAK
+780 EEVAQTQRAK

-805 QKLQTELSNL
+805 QKLQAELSNL

-822 KNKLENINAKK
+822 KNKLENITTKK
-833 AELEEQLSNTNSR
+833 SELEEQLENTNSR
-846 LKDIDEKIEALT
+846 LKDIEEKIKALS

-871 QVAEL
+871 QVAKL
-876 SKQKKEMQDALAEI
+876 SKQKKKMQEALAEI

-901 SNLDQVATRNYNLRK
+901 NNLDQVATRNYNLRK

-925 SAKLG
+925 SARLG

-935 INQKLGTLSEEYSL
+935 INQKLGILSEEYSL
-949 TFEAAWQLSEGQ
+949 TFEAALQLSEGQ
-961 NTTELRK
+961 NTTDLRK

-1002 DFLNGQQTD
+1002 DFLNGQQND
-1011 LLNARKDIEESMSR
+1011 LLKARKDIEESMSK

-1040 IEKSFAKIFPIMFDG
+1040 IERSFAKIFPIMFDG

>member
-1 MPLQQLVLN
+1 VPLQQLVLN

-92 ASDDEEVIVTRKILR
+92 ASDNDEVVVTRKILR

-215 YKFQKDQ
+215 YKFQKEQ

-269 LEEKRR
+269 LEEKRK

-294 TQKIAGLTTDLQM
+294 TQKIAALTTDLQM

-317 TQKEYMAQADELK
+317 TQKEYNAQSEELK
-330 ERQKRL
+330 ERRKRL
-336 LDQLDAN
+336 LDQLAAN
-343 QKDLTSQNK
+343 EKDLNSQNQ
-352 VLAEFLKRQK
+352 VLADFVEKQK

-375 NNQLERVRSDYIQ
+375 NNQLEQVRSDYIQ

-400 VYLKNELTRSQ
+400 VYLKNELTRSK
-411 KSSDNRQ
+411 KSNDNRQ
-418 QEVEGQLAD
+418 QEVEEQLDEA
-427 AEQVLAELKKQG
+427 QKVLTQLKKQG
-439 HDLVLKR
+439 QDLVLKR
-446 KQLNEEISSLDQ
+446 KQLNETIATLDR
-458 KIAQESNLKDQN
+458 KIAEESKLKDQS
-470 EQSYLRVRNNLQ
+470 EQAYLKVKNDLQ
-482 QISAQVEGLKRIRD
+482 QLSAQVKGLKKIRN

-550 DQNSARDAI
+550 DQSSARDAI
-559 NLLKRTRTG
+559 NLLKQTRTG

-583 ANSTLKSL
+583 AASTLNSL

-602 DLVTAKTEVDISNAI
+602 DLVTSKTATDISNAI
-617 SYLLGNVLVVDTIDT
+617 SYLLGNVLVVDNIDT

-671 PLATNAEIDKLTAQ
+671 PLATNAEIDKLTLQ
-685 IKTGKEEF
+685 IKTGKVEF
-693 DKLQTALNELNQ
+693 TKLQTALNELDK
-705 KLADLQADLETK
+705 KLTELQTELEAKNTDLTA
-717 NNELTSLNQKI
+717 LNQKI

-741 VKRLTQ
+741 VQRLTQ

-758 KKQEEAELTGRLEKE
+758 KKQEEAELTSRLEKE
-773 QSKKDKL
+773 QAKKKEL
-780 EKLAQEQRAK
+780 EEVAQTQRAK

-805 QKLQTELSNL
+805 QKLQAELSNL

-822 KNKLENINAKK
+822 KNKLENITTKK
-833 AELEEQLSNTNSR
+833 SELEEQLENTNSR
-846 LKDIDEKIEALT
+846 LKDIEEKIKALS

-871 QVAEL
+871 QVAKL
-876 SKQKKEMQDALAEI
+876 SKQKKQMQEALAEI

-901 SNLDQVATRNYNLRK
+901 NNLDQVATRNYNLRK

-925 SAKLG
+925 SARLG

-935 INQKLGTLSEEYSL
+935 INQKLGILSEEYSL
-949 TFEAAWQLSEGQ
+949 TFEAALQLSEGQ
-961 NTTELRK
+961 NTTDLRK

-979 SLADIGEVNLN
+979 SLVDIGEVNLN

-1002 DFLNGQQTD
+1002 DFLNGQQND
-1011 LLNARKDIEESMSR
+1011 LLKARKDIEESMSK

-1040 IEKSFAKIFPIMFDG
+1040 IERSFAKIFPIMFDG

>member
-1 MPLQQLVLN
+1 
-10 GFKSF
+10 
-15 ADKTTIRFNN
+15 
-25 GITGIVGPNG
+25 
-35 SGKSN
+35 
-40 ITEAIRWVMG
+40 
-50 EGSAKSLRG
+50 
-59 ENMKDVIFAGSQ
+59 
-71 MRAPMNHA
+71 
-79 EVELVFD
+79 
-86 NRDHQL
+86 
-92 ASDDEEVIVTRKILR
+92 
-107 NGESDYLLN
+107 
-116 HHPVRLKDVRTLF
+116 
-129 IESGMS
+129 
-135 SDSLGIISQGK
+135 
-146 VDEILNSKPQQRRGI
+146 
-161 FEEAAGVLHFKQQK
+161 
-175 EIALKQLDKTNA
+175 
-187 NLIRINDLVKEL
+187 
-199 EGRIEPLHEQ
+199 
-209 SSLAKE
+209 
-215 YKFQKDQ
+215 
-222 LDHKLKQLLG
+222 
-232 LEIESLN
+232 
-239 EEKKAVAKKAAANQG
+239 
-254 ILNKLDDEVKQSQAD
+254 
-269 LEEKRR
+269 
-275 QSNER
+275 
-280 HAEKDEKQQ
+280 
-289 ELLSL
+289 
-294 TQKIAGLTTDLQM
+294 M

-317 TQKEYMAQADELK
+317 TQKEYNAQSGELK
-330 ERQKRL
+330 ERRKHL
-336 LDQLDAN
+336 LNQLAAN
-343 QKDLTSQNK
+343 EKNLNSQNQ
-352 VLAEFLKRQK
+352 VLANFVKKQK

-375 NNQLERVRSDYIQ
+375 NNQLEKVRSDYIQ

-400 VYLKNELTRSQ
+400 VYLKNELTRSK
-411 KSSDNRQ
+411 KSNDNHQ
-418 QEVEGQLAD
+418 QEVEEQLDEA
-427 AEQVLAELKKQG
+427 QKVLTQLKKQG
-439 HDLVLKR
+439 QDLVLKR
-446 KQLNEEISSLDQ
+446 KQLNETIATLDR
-458 KIAQESNLKDQN
+458 KIAEESKLK
-470 EQSYLRVRNNLQ
+470 EQSEQAYLKVRNDLQ
-482 QISAQVEGLKRIRD
+482 QISAQVEGLKKIRD

-550 DQNSARDAI
+550 DQSSARDAI
-559 NLLKRTRTG
+559 NLLKQTRTG

-583 ANSTLKSL
+583 AASTLKSL
-591 QSIEGFKGVAA
+591 QSIEGFRGVAA
-602 DLVTAKTEVDISNAI
+602 DLVTSKTETDISNAI

-671 PLATNAEIDKLTAQ
+671 PLAINAEIDKLTLQ
-685 IKTGKEEF
+685 IKTGKVEF
-693 DKLQTALNELNQ
+693 TKLQTALNELDQ
-705 KLADLQADLETK
+705 KLTELQTELEAKNTDLT
-717 NNELTSLNQKI
+717 TLNQKI

-741 VKRLTQ
+741 VQRLTQ

-758 KKQEEAELTGRLEKE
+758 KKQEEAELTSRLEKE
-773 QSKKDKL
+773 QAKKKRL
-780 EKLAQEQRAK
+780 EKVAQTQRAK

-822 KNKLENINAKK
+822 KNKLENITTKK
-833 AELEEQLSNTNSR
+833 SELEEQLENTNSR
-846 LKDIDEKIEALT
+846 LKDIEEKIKALS
-858 LSQNGQSESEIEE
+858 LSQNGQSESEIED
-871 QVAEL
+871 QVAKL
-876 SKQKKEMQDALAEI
+876 SKQKKQMQESLAEI

-901 SNLDQVATRNYNLRK
+901 NNLDQVATRNYNLRK

-925 SAKLG
+925 SARLG

-935 INQKLGTLSEEYSL
+935 INQKLGILSEEYSL
-949 TFEAAWQLSEGQ
+949 TFEAALQLSEGQ
-961 NTTELRK
+961 NTTDLRK

-1011 LLNARKDIEESMSR
+1011 LLKARKDIEESMSK

-1040 IEKSFAKIFPIMFDG
+1040 IERSFAKIFPIMFDG

>member
-92 ASDDEEVIVTRKILR
+92 ASDNDEVVVTRKILR

-215 YKFQKDQ
+215 YKFQKEQ

-269 LEEKRR
+269 LEEKRK

-294 TQKIAGLTTDLQM
+294 TQKIAALTTDLQM

-317 TQKEYMAQADELK
+317 TQKEYNAQSEELK
-330 ERQKRL
+330 ERRKRL
-336 LDQLDAN
+336 LDQLAAN
-343 QKDLTSQNK
+343 EKDLNSQNQ
-352 VLAEFLKRQK
+352 VLADFVEKQK

-375 NNQLERVRSDYIQ
+375 NNQLEQVRSDYIQ

-400 VYLKNELTRSQ
+400 VYLKNELTRSK
-411 KSSDNRQ
+411 KSNDNRQ
-418 QEVEGQLAD
+418 QEVEEQLDEA
-427 AEQVLAELKKQG
+427 QKVLTQLKKQG
-439 HDLVLKR
+439 QDLVLKR
-446 KQLNEEISSLDQ
+446 KQLNETIATLDR
-458 KIAQESNLKDQN
+458 KIAEESKLKDQS
-470 EQSYLRVRNNLQ
+470 EQAYLKVKNDLQ
-482 QISAQVEGLKRIRD
+482 QLSAQVKGLKKIRN

-550 DQNSARDAI
+550 DQSSARDAI
-559 NLLKRTRTG
+559 NLLKQTRTG

-583 ANSTLKSL
+583 AASTLNSL

-602 DLVTAKTEVDISNAI
+602 DLVTSKTATDISNAI
-617 SYLLGNVLVVDTIDT
+617 SYLLGNVLVVDNIDT

-671 PLATNAEIDKLTAQ
+671 PLATNAEIDKLTLQ
-685 IKTGKEEF
+685 IKTGKVEF
-693 DKLQTALNELNQ
+693 TKLQTALNELDK
-705 KLADLQADLETK
+705 KLTELQTELEAKNTDLTA
-717 NNELTSLNQKI
+717 LNQKI

-741 VKRLTQ
+741 VQRLTQ

-758 KKQEEAELTGRLEKE
+758 KKQEEAELTSRLEKE
-773 QSKKDKL
+773 QAKKKEL
-780 EKLAQEQRAK
+780 EEVAQTQRAK

-805 QKLQTELSNL
+805 QKLQAELSNL

-822 KNKLENINAKK
+822 KNKLENITTKK
-833 AELEEQLSNTNSR
+833 SELEEQLENTNSR
-846 LKDIDEKIEALT
+846 LKDIEEKIKALS

-871 QVAEL
+871 QVAKL
-876 SKQKKEMQDALAEI
+876 SKQKKQMQEALAEI

-901 SNLDQVATRNYNLRK
+901 NNLDQVATRNYNLRK

-925 SAKLG
+925 SARLG

-935 INQKLGTLSEEYSL
+935 INQKLGILSEEYSL
-949 TFEAAWQLSEGQ
+949 TFEAALQLSEGQ
-961 NTTELRK
+961 NTTDLRK

-990 SIEEYEDVKTRY
+990 SIGEYEDVKTRY
-1002 DFLNGQQTD
+1002 DFLNGQQND
-1011 LLNARKDIEESMSR
+1011 LLKARKDIEESMSK

-1040 IEKSFAKIFPIMFDG
+1040 IERSFAKIFPIMFDG

-1075 IAQPPGKKSQKLTL
+1075 IAQPPGKKFQKLTL

-1107 QVNPVPFCI
+1107 QVNPVPLCI

>member
-92 ASDDEEVIVTRKILR
+92 ASDDEEVVVTRKILR

-269 LEEKRR
+269 LEEKRK

-317 TQKEYMAQADELK
+317 TQKEYKTQADELK
-330 ERQKRL
+330 ERQKLL
-336 LDQLDAN
+336 LDQLDTN
-343 QKDLTSQNK
+343 QKDLTNQNK
-352 VLAEFLKRQK
+352 VLAEFLKKQK

-375 NNQLERVRSDYIQ
+375 NNQLEKVRSDYIQ

-470 EQSYLRVRNNLQ
+470 EQSYLRIRNNLQ
-482 QISAQVEGLKRIRD
+482 QISAQVEGLRRIRD

-583 ANSTLKSL
+583 ASSTLKSL

-602 DLVTAKTEVDISNAI
+602 DLVTAKTNVDISNAI

-790 MDQLKTDLTDFDEAY
+790 MDQLKTDLADFDEAY

-846 LKDIDEKIEALT
+846 LKDIDEKIKALT

-901 SNLDQVATRNYNLRK
+901 NNLDQVATRNYNLRK

-949 TFEAAWQLSEGQ
+949 TFEAALQLSKGQ

-979 SLADIGEVNLN
+979 SIADIGEVNLN

-1011 LLNARKDIEESMSR
+1011 LLNARKDIEESMSK

>member
-92 ASDDEEVIVTRKILR
+92 AYDNDEVVVTRKILR

-215 YKFQKDQ
+215 YKFQKEQ

-254 ILNKLDDEVKQSQAD
+254 ILNKLDDEVKQSQSD
-269 LEEKRR
+269 LEEKRK

-289 ELLSL
+289 DLLSL
-294 TQKIAGLTTDLQM
+294 TQKIATLTTDLQM

-317 TQKEYMAQADELK
+317 TQKEYNAQSKELK
-330 ERQKRL
+330 ERKKRL
-336 LDQLDAN
+336 LSQLEAN
-343 QKDLTSQNK
+343 EKDLNSQNQ
-352 VLAEFLKRQK
+352 VLANFVKKQK

-375 NNQLERVRSDYIQ
+375 NNQLEKVRSDYIQ

-400 VYLKNELTRSQ
+400 VYLKNELTRSK
-411 KSSDNRQ
+411 KSNDNRQ
-418 QEVEGQLAD
+418 QEVEEQLGEA
-427 AEQVLAELKKQG
+427 QKILAQLKKQG
-439 HDLVLKR
+439 QDLVLKR
-446 KQLNEEISSLDQ
+446 KRLNETIATLDR
-458 KIAQESNLKDQN
+458 KIAEESKLKDQS
-470 EQSYLRVRNNLQ
+470 EQAYVKARNDLQ
-482 QISAQVEGLKRIRD
+482 QLSAQVEGLKKIRD

-550 DQNSARDAI
+550 DQSSARDAI
-559 NLLKRTRTG
+559 NLLKQTRTG

-583 ANSTLKSL
+583 AVSTLKSL

-602 DLVTAKTEVDISNAI
+602 DLVTSKTETDISNAI

-671 PLATNAEIDKLTAQ
+671 PLATNAEIDKLTRQ
-685 IKTGKEEF
+685 IKIGNVEF
-693 DKLQTALNELNQ
+693 TKLKTALNELDQRLTELQTELEAKNT
-705 KLADLQADLETK
+705 DLTA
-717 NNELTSLNQKI
+717 LNQKI

-741 VKRLTQ
+741 VQRLTQ

-758 KKQEEAELTGRLEKE
+758 KKQEEAELTSRLEKE
-773 QSKKDKL
+773 QAKKKEL
-780 EKLAQEQRAK
+780 EEVAQTQRAK
-790 MDQLKTDLTDFDEAY
+790 MDQLKTELTDFDEAY
-805 QKLQTELSNL
+805 QKLQAELSNL

-822 KNKLENINAKK
+822 KNKLENITTKK
-833 AELEEQLSNTNSR
+833 SELEEQLENTNSR
-846 LKDIDEKIEALT
+846 LKDIEEKIKALS

-871 QVAEL
+871 QVTKL
-876 SKQKKEMQDALAEI
+876 SKQKKQMQEALAEI

-901 SNLDQVATRNYNLRK
+901 NNLDQVATRNYNLRK

-925 SAKLG
+925 SARLG

-935 INQKLGTLSEEYSL
+935 INQKLGILSEEYSL
-949 TFEAAWQLSEGQ
+949 TFEAALQLSEGQ
-961 NTTELRK
+961 NTTDLRK

-979 SLADIGEVNLN
+979 SLEDIGEVNLN

-1002 DFLNGQQTD
+1002 DFLNGQQND
-1011 LLNARKDIEESMSR
+1011 LLKARKDIEESMSK

-1040 IEKSFAKIFPIMFDG
+1040 IERSFAKIFPIMFDG

>member
-92 ASDDEEVIVTRKILR
+92 ASDNDEVVVTRKILR

-175 EIALKQLDKTNA
+175 EIALKQLEKTNA

-239 EEKKAVAKKAAANQG
+239 EEKKTVAKKAAANQG

-269 LEEKRR
+269 LEEKRK

-294 TQKIAGLTTDLQM
+294 TQKIAALTTDLQM

-317 TQKEYMAQADELK
+317 TQKEYNAQSEELK
-330 ERQKRL
+330 ERKKHL
-336 LDQLDAN
+336 LDQLAAN
-343 QKDLTSQNK
+343 EKDLDNQNQ
-352 VLAEFLKRQK
+352 VLADFVKKQK

-375 NNQLERVRSDYIQ
+375 NNQLEKVRSDYIQ

-400 VYLKNELTRSQ
+400 VYLKNELARSK
-411 KSSDNRQ
+411 KSNDNRQ
-418 QEVEGQLAD
+418 KEVEDQLAE
-427 AEQVLAELKKQG
+427 AKKNLAQLKKQG
-439 HDLVLKR
+439 QDLVFKR
-446 KQLNEEISSLDQ
+446 KQLNETIATLDKEIAD
-458 KIAQESNLKDQN
+458 ESKHKDQN
-470 EQSYLRVRNNLQ
+470 EQAYLKVRNNLQ
-482 QISAQVEGLKRIRD
+482 QISAQVEGLKKIRD

-550 DQNSARDAI
+550 DQSSARDAI
-559 NLLKRTRTG
+559 NLLKQTRTG

-583 ANSTLKSL
+583 AMSTLKSL
-591 QSIEGFKGVAA
+591 QTIEGFKGVAA

-617 SYLLGNVLVVDTIDT
+617 SYLLGNVLVVDNIDT

-662 GTRNTRNNS
+662 GTKNTRNNS
-671 PLATNAEIDKLTAQ
+671 PLATNAEIDKLTLQ
-685 IKTGKEEF
+685 IKTGKAKFVE
-693 DKLQTALNELNQ
+693 LQKDLNEINQ
-705 KLADLQADLETK
+705 KLLELQTELEAKNTDLT
-717 NNELTSLNQKI
+717 NLNQKI

-741 VKRLTQ
+741 VHRLTQ

-758 KKQEEAELTGRLEKE
+758 KQQEEAELTNRLKKE
-773 QSKKDKL
+773 QSKKTEL
-780 EKLAQEQRAK
+780 EEIAQTQRVK
-790 MDQLKTDLTDFDEAY
+790 MDQLKTDLADFDEAY

-822 KNKLENINAKK
+822 KNKLENITTKK
-833 AELEEQLSNTNSR
+833 SELEEQLGNTNSR
-846 LKDIDEKIEALT
+846 LRDIEEKIKNLS
-858 LSQNGQSESEIEE
+858 LSQNGQSEAEIKA
-871 QVAEL
+871 QVTKL
-876 SKQKKEMQDALAEI
+876 DKQKKQMQKALAEI

-901 SNLDQVATRNYNLRK
+901 NNLDQVATRNYNLRK

-925 SAKLG
+925 SAKLA

-935 INQKLGTLSEEYSL
+935 INQKLGILSEEYSL
-949 TFEAAWQLSEGQ
+949 TFEAALQLSQGQ
-961 NTTELRK
+961 NTADLRK

-1002 DFLNGQQTD
+1002 DFLNGQQSD
-1011 LLNARKDIEESMSR
+1011 LLKARKDIEESMSK
-1025 LDDEVKSRFSATFHQ
+1025 LDDEVKSRFSVTFHQ

>member
-15 ADKTTIRFNN
+15 ADKTTISFNN

-79 EVELVFD
+79 EVELIFD

-92 ASDDEEVIVTRKILR
+92 ASDDDEVVVTRKILR

-116 HHPVRLKDVRTLF
+116 HHPVRLKDVKTLF

-161 FEEAAGVLHFKQQK
+161 FEEAAGILHFKQQK

-232 LEIESLN
+232 LEIENLN
-239 EEKKAVAKKAAANQG
+239 EEKKAVAKKAATNQG

-269 LEEKRR
+269 LEEKRK
-275 QSNER
+275 QSNKR

-289 ELLSL
+289 ELLAL
-294 TQKIAGLTTDLQM
+294 TQKIAALNTDLQM

-317 TQKEYMAQADELK
+317 TQKEYTAQSDELK
-330 ERQKRL
+330 ERQKHL
-336 LDQLDAN
+336 LKQLDSN
-343 QKDLTSQNK
+343 EKDLVSQNK
-352 VLAEFLKRQK
+352 ILANFLKKQK
-362 NLKQELKQGPEQL
+362 KLKQELKQGPEQL
-375 NNQLERVRSDYIQ
+375 NNQLEKVRSDYIQ

-400 VYLKNELTRSQ
+400 VYLKNELTRNQ
-411 KSSDNRQ
+411 KSTDSRQ
-418 QEVEGQLAD
+418 QEVEEQLSESQQILD
-427 AEQVLAELKKQG
+427 QLKKQG

-446 KQLNEEISSLDQ
+446 KKLNEEISVLDQ
-458 KIAQESNLKDQN
+458 KIAQKSKLKDQN
-470 EQSYLRVRNNLQ
+470 EQNYFQVRNNLQ

-559 NLLKRTRTG
+559 NLLKQTRTG

-583 ANSTLKSL
+583 AASTIKSL
-591 QSIEGFKGVAA
+591 QSIDGFKGVAA
-602 DLVTAKTEVDISNAI
+602 NLVTAKTDIDISNAI

-632 ALRVQRRIGRYYRI
+632 ALRVQRRIGRHYRI

-685 IKTGKEEF
+685 IKASKEKF
-693 DKLQTALNELNQ
+693 VKLQEILNELNQ
-705 KLADLQADLETK
+705 VLNELQAELETK
-717 NNELTSLNQKI
+717 KSNLTSLNQQI

-758 KKQEEAELTGRLEKE
+758 KKQEEAELSTRLEK
-773 QSKKDKL
+773 QQAKKVEL
-780 EKLAQEQRAK
+780 EELAQKQRTQ
-790 MDQLKTDLTDFDEAY
+790 MGQLKHDLSDFDEAY
-805 QKLQTELSNL
+805 QKLQNELSNL

-822 KNKLENINAKK
+822 KNKLENITAKK
-833 AELEEQLSNTNSR
+833 AELEDQLINTNAR
-846 LKDIDEKIEALT
+846 LKDIDNKIKALT
-858 LSQNGQSESEIEE
+858 LSQNGQSETEIEE
-871 QVAEL
+871 QV
-876 SKQKKEMQDALAEI
+876 S
-890 NKDLGK
+890 
-896 FDAQI
+896 
-901 SNLDQVATRNYNLRK
+901 R
-916 NTAAEQEEY
+916 
-925 SAKLG
+925 
-930 ELKSQ
+930 
-935 INQKLGTLSEEYSL
+935 LSEK
-949 TFEAAWQLSEGQ
+949 
-961 NTTELRK
+961 RK
-968 KLEREVHLHKM
+968 QMQR
-979 SLADIGEVNLN
+979 
-990 SIEEYEDVKTRY
+990 
-1002 DFLNGQQTD
+1002 
-1011 LLNARKDIEESMSR
+1011 LLLK
-1025 LDDEVKSRFSATFHQ
+1025 
-1040 IEKSFAKIFPIMFDG
+1040 
-1055 GHARLELTDPKNL
+1055 
-1068 LETGIEI
+1068 
-1075 IAQPPGKKSQKLTL
+1075 
-1089 LSGGERALT
+1089 
-1098 AITLLFAML
+1098 
-1107 QVNPVPFCI
+1107 
-1116 LDEVEAALDE
+1116 
-1126 TNVDRF
+1126 
-1132 AQFLNHYDMKT
+1132 
-1143 QFIVIT
+1143 
-1149 HRRGTMQKADNLYG
+1149 
-1163 IVMQESGISKVL
+1163 
-1175 SVSLNEIKKEVN
+1175 

>member
-15 ADKTTIRFNN
+15 ADKTTISFNN

-79 EVELVFD
+79 EVELIFD

-92 ASDDEEVIVTRKILR
+92 ASDDDEVVVTRKILR

-116 HHPVRLKDVRTLF
+116 HHPVRLKDVKTLF

-199 EGRIEPLHEQ
+199 ESRIEPLHEQ

-239 EEKKAVAKKAAANQG
+239 EEKKAVAKKAATNQG

-269 LEEKRR
+269 LEEKRK
-275 QSNER
+275 QSNKR

-289 ELLSL
+289 ELLAL
-294 TQKIAGLTTDLQM
+294 TQKIAALNTDLQM

-317 TQKEYMAQADELK
+317 TQKEYTAQSDELK
-330 ERQKRL
+330 ERQKHL
-336 LDQLDAN
+336 LEQLDSN
-343 QKDLTSQNK
+343 EKDLASQNK
-352 VLAEFLKRQK
+352 ILANFLKKQK
-362 NLKQELKQGPEQL
+362 KLKQELKQGPEQL
-375 NNQLERVRSDYIQ
+375 NNQLEKVRSDYIQ

-400 VYLKNELTRSQ
+400 VYLKNELTRNQ
-411 KSSDNRQ
+411 KSTDSRQ
-418 QEVEGQLAD
+418 QEVEEQLSESQQILD
-427 AEQVLAELKKQG
+427 QLKKQG

-446 KQLNEEISSLDQ
+446 KKLNEEISVLNQ
-458 KIAQESNLKDQN
+458 KIAQKSKLKDQN
-470 EQSYLRVRNNLQ
+470 ERNYFQVRNNLQ

-543 VQDLVTI
+543 VQDLVTL

-559 NLLKRTRTG
+559 NLLKQSRTG

-583 ANSTLKSL
+583 AASTIKSL
-591 QSIEGFKGVAA
+591 QSIDGFKGVAA
-602 DLVTAKTEVDISNAI
+602 NLVTAKTDIDISNAI
-617 SYLLGNVLVVDTIDT
+617 SYLLGNILVVDTIDT
-632 ALRVQRRIGRYYRI
+632 ALRVQRRIGRHYRI

-685 IKTGKEEF
+685 IKASKEKF
-693 DKLQTALNELNQ
+693 VKLQEILNELNQ
-705 KLADLQADLETK
+705 VLNELQAELETK
-717 NNELTSLNQKI
+717 KSNLTSLNQQI

-758 KKQEEAELTGRLEKE
+758 KKQEEAELSTRLEK
-773 QSKKDKL
+773 QQAKKVEL
-780 EKLAQEQRAK
+780 EELAQTQRTQ
-790 MDQLKTDLTDFDEAY
+790 MDQLKHDLSDFDEAY
-805 QKLQTELSNL
+805 QKLQNELSNL

-822 KNKLENINAKK
+822 KNKLENITAKK
-833 AELEEQLSNTNSR
+833 TELEEQLTNTNAR
-846 LKDIDEKIEALT
+846 LKDIDNKIKALT
-858 LSQNGQSESEIEE
+858 LSQNGRSETEIEE
-871 QVAEL
+871 QVSRL
-876 SKQKKEMQDALAEI
+876 SEKRKQMQKALAEI
-890 NKDLGK
+890 NQDLGK

-901 SNLDQVATRNYNLRK
+901 NNLDQVATRNYNLRK

-935 INQKLGTLSEEYSL
+935 INQKLKTLSEEYSL
-949 TFEAAWQLSEGQ
+949 TFEAALQLSKGQ
-961 NTTELRK
+961 NTTDLRR

-1011 LLNARKDIEESMSR
+1011 LLNARKDIEESMSK

-1175 SVSLNEIKKEVN
+1175 SVSLNEIKKEVK

>member
-92 ASDDEEVIVTRKILR
+92 ASDNDEVVVTRKILR

-215 YKFQKDQ
+215 YKFQKEQ

-269 LEEKRR
+269 LEEKRK

-289 ELLSL
+289 DLLSL
-294 TQKIAGLTTDLQM
+294 TQKIATLTTDLQM

-317 TQKEYMAQADELK
+317 TQKEYNAQSKELK
-330 ERQKRL
+330 ERKKRL
-336 LDQLDAN
+336 LSQLEAN
-343 QKDLTSQNK
+343 EKDLNSQNQ
-352 VLAEFLKRQK
+352 VLANFVKKQK

-375 NNQLERVRSDYIQ
+375 NNQLEKVRSDYIQ

-400 VYLKNELTRSQ
+400 VYLKNELTRSK
-411 KSSDNRQ
+411 KSNDNRQ
-418 QEVEGQLAD
+418 QEVEEQLGEA
-427 AEQVLAELKKQG
+427 QKILAQLKKQG
-439 HDLVLKR
+439 QDLVLKR
-446 KQLNEEISSLDQ
+446 KQLNETIATLDR
-458 KIAQESNLKDQN
+458 KIAEESKLKDQS
-470 EQSYLRVRNNLQ
+470 EQAYVKARNDLQ
-482 QISAQVEGLKRIRD
+482 QLSAQVEGLKKIRD

-550 DQNSARDAI
+550 DQSSARDAI
-559 NLLKRTRTG
+559 NLLKQTRTG

-583 ANSTLKSL
+583 AVSTLKSL

-602 DLVTAKTEVDISNAI
+602 DLVTSKTETDISNAI

-671 PLATNAEIDKLTAQ
+671 PLATNAEIDKLTRQ
-685 IKTGKEEF
+685 IKTGNVEF
-693 DKLQTALNELNQ
+693 TKLQTALNELDQRLTELQTELEAKNT
-705 KLADLQADLETK
+705 DLTA
-717 NNELTSLNQKI
+717 LNQKI

-741 VKRLTQ
+741 VQRLTQ

-758 KKQEEAELTGRLEKE
+758 KKQEEAELTSRLEKE
-773 QSKKDKL
+773 QAKKKEL
-780 EKLAQEQRAK
+780 EEVAQTQRAK
-790 MDQLKTDLTDFDEAY
+790 MDQLKAELTDFDEAY
-805 QKLQTELSNL
+805 KKLQAELSNL

-822 KNKLENINAKK
+822 KNKLENITTKK
-833 AELEEQLSNTNSR
+833 SELEEQLENTNSR
-846 LKDIDEKIEALT
+846 LKDIEEKIKALS

-871 QVAEL
+871 QVAKL
-876 SKQKKEMQDALAEI
+876 SKQKKQMQEALAEI

-901 SNLDQVATRNYNLRK
+901 NNLDQVATRNYNLRK

-925 SAKLG
+925 SARLG

-935 INQKLGTLSEEYSL
+935 INQKLGILSEEYSL
-949 TFEAAWQLSEGQ
+949 TFEAALQLSEGQ
-961 NTTELRK
+961 NTTDLRK

-979 SLADIGEVNLN
+979 SLEDIGEVNLN

-1002 DFLNGQQTD
+1002 DFLNGQQND
-1011 LLNARKDIEESMSR
+1011 LLKARKDIEESMSK

-1040 IEKSFAKIFPIMFDG
+1040 IERSFAKIFPIMFDG

>member
-15 ADKTTIRFNN
+15 ADKTIISFNN

-79 EVELVFD
+79 EVELIFD

-92 ASDDEEVIVTRKILR
+92 ASDDDEVVVTRKILR

-116 HHPVRLKDVRTLF
+116 HHPVRLKDVKTLF

-239 EEKKAVAKKAAANQG
+239 EEKKAVAKKAATNQG

-269 LEEKRR
+269 LEEKRK
-275 QSNER
+275 QSNKR

-289 ELLSL
+289 ELLAL
-294 TQKIAGLTTDLQM
+294 TQKIAALNTDLQM

-317 TQKEYMAQADELK
+317 TQKEYTAQSDELK
-330 ERQKRL
+330 ERQKHL
-336 LDQLDAN
+336 LKQLDSN
-343 QKDLTSQNK
+343 EKDLASQNK
-352 VLAEFLKRQK
+352 ILANFLKKQK
-362 NLKQELKQGPEQL
+362 KLKQELKQGPEQL
-375 NNQLERVRSDYIQ
+375 NNQLEKVRSDYIQ

-411 KSSDNRQ
+411 KATDSRQ
-418 QEVEGQLAD
+418 QEVEEQLSESQQILD
-427 AEQVLAELKKQG
+427 QLKKQG
-439 HDLVLKR
+439 HELVLKR
-446 KQLNEEISSLDQ
+446 KKLNEEISVLDQ
-458 KIAQESNLKDQN
+458 KIAQKSKLKDQN
-470 EQSYLRVRNNLQ
+470 EQNYFQVRNNLQ

-543 VQDLVTI
+543 VQDLVTL

-559 NLLKRTRTG
+559 NLLKQTRTG

-583 ANSTLKSL
+583 AASTIKSL
-591 QSIEGFKGVAA
+591 QSIDGFRGVAA
-602 DLVTAKTEVDISNAI
+602 NLVTAKTDIDISNAI

-632 ALRVQRRIGRYYRI
+632 ALRVQRRIGRHYRI

-685 IKTGKEEF
+685 IKASKEKF
-693 DKLQTALNELNQ
+693 VKLQEILNELNQ
-705 KLADLQADLETK
+705 VLNELQAELETK
-717 NNELTSLNQKI
+717 KSNLTSLNQQI

-758 KKQEEAELTGRLEKE
+758 KKQEEAELSTRLEK
-773 QSKKDKL
+773 QQTKKVEL
-780 EKLAQEQRAK
+780 EELAQKQRTQ
-790 MDQLKTDLTDFDEAY
+790 MDQLKHDLSDFDEAY
-805 QKLQTELSNL
+805 QKLQNELSNL

-822 KNKLENINAKK
+822 KNKLENITAKK
-833 AELEEQLSNTNSR
+833 TELEEQLTNTNAR
-846 LKDIDEKIEALT
+846 LKDIDNKIKALT
-858 LSQNGQSESEIEE
+858 LSQNGQSETEIKE
-871 QVAEL
+871 QVSRL
-876 SKQKKEMQDALAEI
+876 SEKRKQMQKALAEI
-890 NKDLGK
+890 NQDLGK

-901 SNLDQVATRNYNLRK
+901 NNLDQVATRNYNLRK

-935 INQKLGTLSEEYSL
+935 INQKLKTLSEEYSL
-949 TFEAAWQLSEGQ
+949 TFEAALQLSKGQ
-961 NTTELRK
+961 NTTDLRR

-1011 LLNARKDIEESMSR
+1011 LLNARKDIEESMSK
-1025 LDDEVKSRFSATFHQ
+1025 LDDEVKSRFSVTFHQ

-1175 SVSLNEIKKEVN
+1175 SVSLNEIKKEVK

>member
-15 ADKTTIRFNN
+15 ADKTIISFNN

-79 EVELVFD
+79 EVELIFD

-92 ASDDEEVIVTRKILR
+92 ASDDDEVVVTRKILR

-116 HHPVRLKDVRTLF
+116 HHPVRLKDVKTLF

-239 EEKKAVAKKAAANQG
+239 EEKKAVAKKAATNQG

-269 LEEKRR
+269 LEEKRK
-275 QSNER
+275 QSNKR

-289 ELLSL
+289 ELLAL
-294 TQKIAGLTTDLQM
+294 TQKIAALNTDLQM

-317 TQKEYMAQADELK
+317 TQKEYTAQSDELK
-330 ERQKRL
+330 ERQKHL
-336 LDQLDAN
+336 LKQLDSN
-343 QKDLTSQNK
+343 EKDLVSQNK
-352 VLAEFLKRQK
+352 ILANFLKKQK
-362 NLKQELKQGPEQL
+362 KLKQELKQGPEQL
-375 NNQLERVRSDYIQ
+375 NNQLEKVRSDYIQ

-400 VYLKNELTRSQ
+400 VYLKNELTRNQ
-411 KSSDNRQ
+411 KSTDSRQ
-418 QEVEGQLAD
+418 QEVEEQLSESQQILD
-427 AEQVLAELKKQG
+427 QLKKQG
-439 HDLVLKR
+439 HGLVLKR
-446 KQLNEEISSLDQ
+446 KKLNEEISVLDQ
-458 KIAQESNLKDQN
+458 KIAQKSKLKDQN
-470 EQSYLRVRNNLQ
+470 EQNYFQVRNNLQ

-543 VQDLVTI
+543 VQDLVTL

-559 NLLKRTRTG
+559 NLLKQTRTG

-583 ANSTLKSL
+583 AASTIKSL
-591 QSIEGFKGVAA
+591 QSIDGFRGVAA
-602 DLVTAKTEVDISNAI
+602 KLVTAKTDIDISNAI

-632 ALRVQRRIGRYYRI
+632 ALRVQRRIGRHYRI

-685 IKTGKEEF
+685 IKASKEKF
-693 DKLQTALNELNQ
+693 VKLQEILNELNQ
-705 KLADLQADLETK
+705 VLNELQAELETK
-717 NNELTSLNQKI
+717 KSNLTSLNQQI

-758 KKQEEAELTGRLEKE
+758 KKQEEAELSTRLEK
-773 QSKKDKL
+773 QQAKKVEL
-780 EKLAQEQRAK
+780 EELAQKQRTQ
-790 MDQLKTDLTDFDEAY
+790 MDQLKHDLSDFDEAY
-805 QKLQTELSNL
+805 QKLQNELSNL

-822 KNKLENINAKK
+822 KNKLENITAKK
-833 AELEEQLSNTNSR
+833 TELEEQLTNTNAR
-846 LKDIDEKIEALT
+846 LKDIDNKIKALT
-858 LSQNGQSESEIEE
+858 LSQNGQSETEIEE
-871 QVAEL
+871 QVSRL
-876 SKQKKEMQDALAEI
+876 SEKRKQMQKALAEI
-890 NKDLGK
+890 NQDLGK

-901 SNLDQVATRNYNLRK
+901 NNLDQVATRNYNLRK

-935 INQKLGTLSEEYSL
+935 INQKLKTLSEEYSL
-949 TFEAAWQLSEGQ
+949 TFEAALQLSKGQ
-961 NTTELRK
+961 NTTDLRR

-1011 LLNARKDIEESMSR
+1011 LLNARKDIEESMSK

-1132 AQFLNHYDMKT
+1132 AQFLNRYDMKT

-1175 SVSLNEIKKEVN
+1175 SVSLNEIKKEVK

>member
-92 ASDDEEVIVTRKILR
+92 AYDNDEVVVTRKILR

-215 YKFQKDQ
+215 YKFQKEQ

-269 LEEKRR
+269 LEEKRK

-289 ELLSL
+289 DLLSL
-294 TQKIAGLTTDLQM
+294 TQKIATLTTDLQM

-317 TQKEYMAQADELK
+317 TQKEYNAQSKELK
-330 ERQKRL
+330 ERKKRL
-336 LDQLDAN
+336 LSQLEAN
-343 QKDLTSQNK
+343 EKDLNSQNQ
-352 VLAEFLKRQK
+352 VLANFVKKQK

-375 NNQLERVRSDYIQ
+375 NNQLEKVRSDYIQ

-400 VYLKNELTRSQ
+400 VYLKNELTRSK
-411 KSSDNRQ
+411 KSNDNRQ
-418 QEVEGQLAD
+418 QEVEKKLGKAQKIHA
-427 AEQVLAELKKQG
+427 QLKKQG
-439 HDLVLKR
+439 QNLVLKR
-446 KQLNEEISSLDQ
+446 KQLNETIATLDR
-458 KIAQESNLKDQN
+458 KIAEESKLKDQS
-470 EQSYLRVRNNLQ
+470 EQAYVKARNDLQ
-482 QISAQVEGLKRIRD
+482 QLSAQVEGLKKIRD

-550 DQNSARDAI
+550 DQSSARDAI
-559 NLLKRTRTG
+559 NLLKQTRTG

-583 ANSTLKSL
+583 AVSTLKSL

-602 DLVTAKTEVDISNAI
+602 DLVTSKTETDISNAI

-671 PLATNAEIDKLTAQ
+671 PLATNAEIDKLTRQ
-685 IKTGKEEF
+685 IKIGNVEF
-693 DKLQTALNELNQ
+693 TKLKTALNELDQRLTELQTELEAKNT
-705 KLADLQADLETK
+705 DLTA
-717 NNELTSLNQKI
+717 LNQKI

-741 VKRLTQ
+741 VQRLTQ

-758 KKQEEAELTGRLEKE
+758 KKQEEAELTSRLEKE
-773 QSKKDKL
+773 QAKKKEL
-780 EKLAQEQRAK
+780 EEVAQTQRAK
-790 MDQLKTDLTDFDEAY
+790 MDQLKTELTDFDEAY
-805 QKLQTELSNL
+805 QKLQAELSNL

-822 KNKLENINAKK
+822 KNKLENITTKK
-833 AELEEQLSNTNSR
+833 SELEEQLENTNSR
-846 LKDIDEKIEALT
+846 LKDIEEKIKALS

-871 QVAEL
+871 QVAKL
-876 SKQKKEMQDALAEI
+876 SKQKKQMQEALAEI

-901 SNLDQVATRNYNLRK
+901 NNLDQVATRNYNLRK

-925 SAKLG
+925 SARLG

-935 INQKLGTLSEEYSL
+935 INQKLGILSEEYSL
-949 TFEAAWQLSEGQ
+949 TFEAALQLSEGQ
-961 NTTELRK
+961 NTTDLRK

-979 SLADIGEVNLN
+979 SLEDIGEVNLN

-1002 DFLNGQQTD
+1002 DFLNGQQND
-1011 LLNARKDIEESMSR
+1011 LLKARKDIEESMSK

-1040 IEKSFAKIFPIMFDG
+1040 IERSFAKIFPIMFDG

>member
-92 ASDDEEVIVTRKILR
+92 ASDNDEVVVTRKILR

-135 SDSLGIISQGK
+135 SDSLGIISQGR

-215 YKFQKDQ
+215 YKFQKEQ

-269 LEEKRR
+269 LEEKRK

-289 ELLSL
+289 DLLSL
-294 TQKIAGLTTDLQM
+294 TQKIATLTTDLQM

-317 TQKEYMAQADELK
+317 TQKEYNAQSKELK
-330 ERQKRL
+330 ERKKRL
-336 LDQLDAN
+336 LSQLEAN
-343 QKDLTSQNK
+343 EKDLNSQNQ
-352 VLAEFLKRQK
+352 VLANFVKKQK

-375 NNQLERVRSDYIQ
+375 NNQLEKVRSDYIQ

-400 VYLKNELTRSQ
+400 VYLKNELTRSK
-411 KSSDNRQ
+411 KSNDNRQ
-418 QEVEGQLAD
+418 QEVEEQLGEA
-427 AEQVLAELKKQG
+427 QKILAQLKKQG
-439 HDLVLKR
+439 QDLVLKR
-446 KQLNEEISSLDQ
+446 KQLNETIATLDR
-458 KIAQESNLKDQN
+458 KIAEESKLKDQS
-470 EQSYLRVRNNLQ
+470 EQAYVKARNDLQ
-482 QISAQVEGLKRIRD
+482 QLSAQVEGLKKIRD

-550 DQNSARDAI
+550 DQSSARDAI
-559 NLLKRTRTG
+559 NLLKQTRTG

-583 ANSTLKSL
+583 AVSTLKSL

-602 DLVTAKTEVDISNAI
+602 DLVTSKTETDISNAI

-671 PLATNAEIDKLTAQ
+671 PLATNAEIDKLTRQ
-685 IKTGKEEF
+685 IKTGNVEF
-693 DKLQTALNELNQ
+693 TKLQTALNELDQRLTELQTELEAKNT
-705 KLADLQADLETK
+705 DLTA
-717 NNELTSLNQKI
+717 LNQKI

-741 VKRLTQ
+741 VQRLTQ

-758 KKQEEAELTGRLEKE
+758 KKQEEAELTSRLEKE
-773 QSKKDKL
+773 QAKKKEL
-780 EKLAQEQRAK
+780 EEVAQTQRAK
-790 MDQLKTDLTDFDEAY
+790 MDQLKAELTDFDEAY
-805 QKLQTELSNL
+805 KKLQAELSNL

-822 KNKLENINAKK
+822 KNKLENITTKK
-833 AELEEQLSNTNSR
+833 SELEEQLENTNSR
-846 LKDIDEKIEALT
+846 LKDIEEKIKALS

-871 QVAEL
+871 QVAKL
-876 SKQKKEMQDALAEI
+876 SKQKKQMQEALAEI

-901 SNLDQVATRNYNLRK
+901 NNLDQVATRNYNLRK

-925 SAKLG
+925 SARLG

-935 INQKLGTLSEEYSL
+935 INQKLGILSEEYSL
-949 TFEAAWQLSEGQ
+949 TFEAALQLSEGQ
-961 NTTELRK
+961 NTTDLRK

-979 SLADIGEVNLN
+979 SLEDIGEVNLN

-1002 DFLNGQQTD
+1002 DFLNGQQND
-1011 LLNARKDIEESMSR
+1011 LLKARKDIEESMSK

-1040 IEKSFAKIFPIMFDG
+1040 IERSFAKIFPIMFDG

>member
-92 ASDDEEVIVTRKILR
+92 ASDDEEVVVTRKILR

-239 EEKKAVAKKAAANQG
+239 EEKKAVAKKAAANQD

-269 LEEKRR
+269 LEEKRK

-317 TQKEYMAQADELK
+317 TQKEYKTQADELK
-330 ERQKRL
+330 ERQKLL
-336 LDQLDAN
+336 LDQLDTN

-352 VLAEFLKRQK
+352 VLAEFLKKQK

-375 NNQLERVRSDYIQ
+375 NNQLEKVRSDYIQ

-482 QISAQVEGLKRIRD
+482 QISAQVEGLRRIRD

-583 ANSTLKSL
+583 ASSTLKSL

-602 DLVTAKTEVDISNAI
+602 DLVTAKTDVDISNAI

-685 IKTGKEEF
+685 IKTGKKEF

-790 MDQLKTDLTDFDEAY
+790 MDQLKTDLADFDEAY

-846 LKDIDEKIEALT
+846 LKDIDEKIKALT

-901 SNLDQVATRNYNLRK
+901 NNLDQVATRNYNLRK

-949 TFEAAWQLSEGQ
+949 TFEAALQLSKGQ

-1011 LLNARKDIEESMSR
+1011 LLNARKDIEESMSK

>member
-15 ADKTTIRFNN
+15 ADKTTISFNN

-79 EVELVFD
+79 EVELIFD

-92 ASDDEEVIVTRKILR
+92 ASDDDEVVVTRKILR

-116 HHPVRLKDVRTLF
+116 HHPVRLKDVKTLF

-239 EEKKAVAKKAAANQG
+239 EEKKAVAKKAATNQG

-269 LEEKRR
+269 LEEKRK
-275 QSNER
+275 QSNKR

-289 ELLSL
+289 ELLAL
-294 TQKIAGLTTDLQM
+294 TQKIAALNTDLQM

-317 TQKEYMAQADELK
+317 TQKEYTAQSDELK
-330 ERQKRL
+330 ERQKHL
-336 LDQLDAN
+336 LKQLDSN
-343 QKDLTSQNK
+343 EKDLASQNK
-352 VLAEFLKRQK
+352 ILANFLKKQK
-362 NLKQELKQGPEQL
+362 KLKQELKQGPEQL
-375 NNQLERVRSDYIQ
+375 NNQLEKVRSDYIQ

-400 VYLKNELTRSQ
+400 VYLKNELTRNQ
-411 KSSDNRQ
+411 KSTDSRQ
-418 QEVEGQLAD
+418 QEVEEQLSESQQILD
-427 AEQVLAELKKQG
+427 QLKKQG

-446 KQLNEEISSLDQ
+446 KKLNEEISVLNQ
-458 KIAQESNLKDQN
+458 KIAQKSKLKDQN
-470 EQSYLRVRNNLQ
+470 ERNYFQVRNNLQ

-529 AELEAALSTALGGG
+529 AKLEAALSTALGGG

-559 NLLKRTRTG
+559 NLLKQSRTG

-583 ANSTLKSL
+583 AASTIKSL
-591 QSIEGFKGVAA
+591 QSIDGFKGVAA
-602 DLVTAKTEVDISNAI
+602 NLVTAKTDIDISNAI
-617 SYLLGNVLVVDTIDT
+617 SYLLGNILVVDTIDT
-632 ALRVQRRIGRYYRI
+632 ALRVQRRIGRHYRI

-685 IKTGKEEF
+685 IKASKEKF
-693 DKLQTALNELNQ
+693 VKLQDILNELNQ
-705 KLADLQADLETK
+705 VLNELQAELETK
-717 NNELTSLNQKI
+717 KSNLTSLNQQI

-758 KKQEEAELTGRLEKE
+758 KKQEEAELSTRLEK
-773 QSKKDKL
+773 QQTKKVEL
-780 EKLAQEQRAK
+780 EELAQKQRTQ
-790 MDQLKTDLTDFDEAY
+790 MDQLKHDLSDFDEAY
-805 QKLQTELSNL
+805 QKLQNELSNL

-822 KNKLENINAKK
+822 KNKLENITAKK
-833 AELEEQLSNTNSR
+833 TELEEQLTNTNAR
-846 LKDIDEKIEALT
+846 LKDIDNKIKALT
-858 LSQNGQSESEIEE
+858 LSQNGQSETEIEE
-871 QVAEL
+871 QVSRL
-876 SKQKKEMQDALAEI
+876 SEKRRQMQKALAEI
-890 NKDLGK
+890 NQDLGK

-901 SNLDQVATRNYNLRK
+901 NNLDQVATRNYNLRK

-935 INQKLGTLSEEYSL
+935 INQKLKTLSEEYSL
-949 TFEAAWQLSEGQ
+949 TFEAALQLSKGQ
-961 NTTELRK
+961 NTTDLRR

-1011 LLNARKDIEESMSR
+1011 LLNARKDIEESMSK

-1175 SVSLNEIKKEVN
+1175 SVSLNEIKKEVK